1 MPPTF
6 AEAGDVSSFLR
17 KAETRE
23 PNHLLHHGRRDVQHQ
38 AVLMICTRLKRD
50 VDSVLEGLAA
60 NKACE

>member
-1 MPPTF
+1 MSAPLY
-6 AEAGDVSSFLR
+6 AKLR
-17 KAETRE
+17 RE
-23 PNHLLHHGRRDVQHQ
+23 SPNHLLHHGRRDVQHQ